1 MTSRLWHQSLSLSIQ
16 KDLQFTCF
24 VVKNP
29 AGNSEPSPHNI
40 VQKLHSKSLATV
52 CSVRKKIK

>member
-1 MTSRLWHQSLSLSIQ
+1 MPFKAMAFVIIIIQ
-16 KDLQFTCF
+16 KDLQFTCI